1 MKLYQ
6 ILIDFVDFGI
16 PQQCCQYSYSF
27 RKLQVEIVDDIVD
40 MKDICLNNGFEL
52 TANERISI
60 LHDIIG
66 SNCVDGKAVRIRG
79 LKSQCIRL
87 LLRI

>member
-6 ILIDFVDFGI
+6 IFIDVVDFRI
-16 PQQCCQYSYSF
+16 PQQCCQYSYGF
-27 RKLQVEIVDDIVD
+27 HKLQVEIINNIVD
-40 MKDICLNNGFEL
+40 MKDICLNNHFEL
-52 TANERISI
+52 MANERICI

-66 SNCVDGKAVRIRG
+66 SNCVDGKAIRICG
-79 LKSQCIRL
+79 LKSQCVRL